1 MHLPMAYAPL
11 QDRVVMFDDMMAA
24 INRGGAIQNIV
35 PPTLRGEYEDCNG
48 RVLISDFAGRDSV
61 AACLQALQED
71 TFDTIIPIGDVVP
84 SRYGDWESYEENWL
98 SFAQIVR
105 QRHPTVDLKPWF
117 LIDFTALWSL
127 INVEL
132 SGIFQGKNGWF
143 TPCVGCHLHFYGA
156 RAVLADAFDHR
167 VVLVSG
173 EKRLHQGGKR
183 KANQT
188 DAALNGY
195 RALASDSALDHRFPI
210 HGLDSEQEMEDLLGQ
225 PWPEGGRQMRCTHS
239 GNDRDKDGVL
249 KFSEDD
255 ISSLLNEFLL
265 PIVRTYLRL
274 SKVGLD
280 HETRVHHIRTLFESG
295 DEA

>member
-11 QDRVVMFDDMMAA
+11 KDRVVIFDDMVAA
-24 INRGGAIQNIV
+24 ITRGGGIQSIV
-35 PPTLRGEYEDCNG
+35 PPTLRSEYEDCNG

-61 AACLQALQED
+61 AACLQALHD
-71 TFDTIIPIGDVVP
+71 DVFDTIIPIGDVVP
-84 SRYGDWESYEENWL
+84 SRYGDWGSYEENWL
-98 SFAQIVR
+98 SFSEIVR
-105 QRHPTVDLKPWF
+105 QRHPSVDLKPWF
-117 LIDFTALWSL
+117 LIDFTKLWSL
-127 INVEL
+127 INIEL
-132 SGIFQGKNGWF
+132 SSLFEGKNGWF

-156 RAVLADAFDHR
+156 RAILADAFGDD

-173 EKRLHQGGKR
+173 EKRMHRGGKR

-188 DAALNGY
+188 DAALDGY
-195 RALASDSALDHRFPI
+195 RALASDSGLDHRFPI
-210 HGLDSEQEMEDLLGQ
+210 HSLDSEQEMEGLLGQ

-239 GNDRDKDGVL
+239 GNDRDEEGVL
-249 KFSEDD
+249 KFSEAD

-274 SKVGLD
+274 SKEGLD
-280 HETRVHHIRTLFESG
+280 HQTRVRHIRMLFESE